1 MRRNTA
7 PCIGLAS
14 LLLAQ
19 KDPDAIIAVLP
30 SDHHIDA
37 PETFR
42 NALQKA
48 AEAAANGDLVTLGIR
63 PTRAETGYGYIELED
78 SLREGAE
85 PVRVRKFVEKP
96 DRARAQEYVD
106 GERHLWNSGMFIF
119 QAKRMLRDLERYQ
132 PALYNGLM
140 ELLPAIDTPEFSEKL
155 AHVFPRLP
163 SISIDYGV
171 LEPCSDDP
179 NGGPISVIPSDFG
192 WNDVGSWEALSD
204 YNEADADGNI
214 TAGRVIAV
222 DSTNSIIQSHGPAI
236 SVLGME
242 SVVIVSTNDAIL
254 VCPKGL
260 VQRVKEI
267 PALAKALDW
276 RDLC

>member
-1 MRRNTA
+1 MPEPASQTTLTSRSS
-7 PCIGLAS
+7 GLSVLKTYSAYAS
-14 LLLAQ
+14 EILTC
-19 KDPDAIIAVLP
+19 
-30 SDHHIDA
+30 S
-37 PETFR
+37 R
-42 NALQKA
+42 C
-48 AEAAANGDLVTLGIR
+48 
-63 PTRAETGYGYIELED
+63 
-78 SLREGAE
+78 
-85 PVRVRKFVEKP
+85 
-96 DRARAQEYVD
+96 
-106 GERHLWNSGMFIF
+106 
-119 QAKRMLRDLERYQ
+119 
-132 PALYNGLM
+132 
-140 ELLPAIDTPEFSEKL
+140 
-155 AHVFPRLP
+155 PR
-163 SISIDYGV
+163 
-171 LEPCSDDP
+171 PCSDDP